1 MHLRH
6 DEESAAPRYEEYRAV
21 NRGAWFLYARIAQ
34 LVRVLPSHGRGPGF
48 EPQSEYHEEQP
59 RNRAVERFRGF
70 FASCLALTQVTTI

>member
-48 EPQSEYHEEQP
+48 EPQSEYHGKIAPEP
-59 RNRAVERFRGF
+59 LYKAVPGIFCVVRPAAHVSNR
-70 FASCLALTQVTTI
+70 